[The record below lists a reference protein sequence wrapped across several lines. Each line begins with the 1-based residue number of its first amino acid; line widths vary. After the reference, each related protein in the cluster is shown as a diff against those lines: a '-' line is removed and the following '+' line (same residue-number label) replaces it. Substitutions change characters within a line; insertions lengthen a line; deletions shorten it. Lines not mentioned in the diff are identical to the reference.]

1 MYRFD
6 KALATRFSTARDT
19 IPTATVSNLGS
30 TVTMMISFDVI
41 YYYNQELLIQLLAR
55 SSTLYGTLTSTFTSM
70 SRDLALLLLHQERT
84 RFVLIL
90 RDRDNFIVLSR
101 IKIKTNNW

>member
-41 YYYNQELLIQLLAR
+41 YYYNQELLVDLLP
-55 SSTLYGTLTSTFTSM
+55 GTPLTSTFTSM
-70 SRDLALLLLHQERT
+70 SRDLAMLLHQERT

>member
-41 YYYNQELLIQLLAR
+41 YYYNQELLIQLLDLA
-55 SSTLYGTLTSTFTSM
+55 STLTSTFTSM